1 MYHIT
6 MHDGRALCLYAIYV
20 LNFSKNGFV
29 FDLNLDLS
37 FYDQRISPLPL
48 LLSCIIPILSKYAY
62 YITFKYDHL
71 RQKYFMYLKIFSC
84 LSFFTTVTTITL
96 NKDLISRIIYFY
108 GLKSKIEL
116 YKVKVFIEHVL

>member
-1 MYHIT
+1 MMVAPFVYMQFT
-6 MHDGRALCLYAIYV
+6 F

-71 RQKYFMYLKIFSC
+71 RQKYFMFLTIVYNNAKILFPE
-84 LSFFTTVTTITL
+84 L
-96 NKDLISRIIYFY
+96 YFY
-108 GLKSKIEL
+108 GLK
-116 YKVKVFIEHVL
+116 HVLDYIR

>member
-1 MYHIT
+1 MENRLVYHIT

-20 LNFSKNGFV
+20 FKFSKNGFV

-71 RQKYFMYLKIFSC
+71 RQKYFMY
-84 LSFFTTVTTITL
+84 
-96 NKDLISRIIYFY
+96 R
-108 GLKSKIEL
+108 
-116 YKVKVFIEHVL
+116 